1 MLKRALRRASYVC
14 KRTRCSLEYQRDL
27 AAFAAFAAFAA
38 CRQQLAGLHQAEAGR
53 LLRR

>member
-27 AAFAAFAAFAA
+27 AAFAAFAA